1 MLDNTTA
8 TALLEECLLCGY
20 TVGAGEILDLMKG
33 QGLWIRT
40 STLNSL
46 MRYFRNTRDPQGA
59 LRLLK
64 VARTVSSARPDAET
78 YALAIQTC
86 AWR

>member
-1 MLDNTTA
+1 
-8 TALLEECLLCGY
+8 
-20 TVGAGEILDLMKG
+20 MKG

-86 AWR
+86 AWRLVLAYML